1 MKFQSATGLLLE
13 QSFPRTGERRMKL
26 DSREKLDTLE
36 TKKHGLSAQPEINDA
51 FVEMAQASF
60 NGSHKLVTMIAA
72 GWLLQPP

>member
-60 NGSHKLVTMIAA
+60 NGGHKLVTMIAA
-72 GWLLQPP
+72 GWPLQLP